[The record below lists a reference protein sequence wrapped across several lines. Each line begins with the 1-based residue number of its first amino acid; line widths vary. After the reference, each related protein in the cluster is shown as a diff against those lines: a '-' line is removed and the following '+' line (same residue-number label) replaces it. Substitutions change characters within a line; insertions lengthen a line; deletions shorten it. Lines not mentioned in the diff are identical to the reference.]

1 MAGAV
6 RLVGVPVLVLGV
18 LVWLVIT
25 VFRAG
30 GAGTAAPDAEFV
42 DGANGSYLDVQLD
55 TSKQNYGS
63 FAAVIS
69 GLGRVWPETRVGT
82 SEGAGNSVELR
93 YEGDGFRDP
102 RVQLRFRD
110 EQSRPL
116 RRPEAVRLRL
126 AGQVN
131 PARHIALIDV
141 WVNDEE
147 HRITSAGEPSGAQA
161 VVDHFLQAIRT
172 GDWETL
178 YSVETSYMHNGSTRS
193 EFVSATAN
201 AGVITTAT
209 AARATGPTTFSN
221 RSGASLA
228 RTPIQLTYGTG
239 PDATSVDATVVCA
252 VAGGAWGVLTLE

>member
-1 MAGAV
+1 MARAV
-6 RLVGVPVLVLGV
+6 GLAGVPVLVLGV

-30 GAGTAAPDAEFV
+30 GAGTPAPDAEFV
-42 DGANGSYLDVQLD
+42 DGANGSYLDVRLD

-63 FAAVIS
+63 FAAVIA
-69 GLGRVWPETRVGT
+69 GQGRVWPKGRVSA
-82 SEGAGNSVELR
+82 SEGSGSSVELH

-102 RVQLRFRD
+102 RVEPRSRD

-116 RRPEAVRLRL
+116 KRPEAVRLRL

-141 WVNDEE
+141 WVNGGE

-161 VVDHFLQAIRT
+161 VVDDFLQAIRT
-172 GDWETL
+172 GDWDTL
-178 YSVETSYMHNGSTRS
+178 YSLESSYMHDGSKRS
-193 EFVSATAN
+193 EFVSAMAN

-209 AARATGPTTFSN
+209 AARATGPTTFSD
-221 RSGASLA
+221 RSGASLT
-228 RTPIQLTYGTG
+228 RTPIQLTYGPG

-252 VAGGAWGVLTLE
+252 VADGAWGVLTLE